1 MGQRIS
7 ETARLYDLSGCVL
20 EKEQGK
26 CHSSNLSGDKRLG
39 WVCASSFQ
47 KDHDDQN
54 FSKWSRPVL
63 RARQAIRH
71 VRVDADTLGNRGR

>member
-39 WVCASSFQ
+39 WVFIP
-47 KDHDDQN
+47 K
-54 FSKWSRPVL
+54 KPR
-63 RARQAIRH
+63 
-71 VRVDADTLGNRGR
+71 